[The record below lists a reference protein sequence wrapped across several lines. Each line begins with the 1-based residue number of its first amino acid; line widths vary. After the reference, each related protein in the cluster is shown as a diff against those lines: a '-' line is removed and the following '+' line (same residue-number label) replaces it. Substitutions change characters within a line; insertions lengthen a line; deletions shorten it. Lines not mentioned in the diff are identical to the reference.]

1 MEALWYP
8 AAISKF
14 FRLLVFKRVSGYLLP
29 VSNGEDVALGDS
41 DLWFLLWTPCLV
53 PTLSVGCTDSPADVG
68 GHCFQGSV
76 QEAGCSPVEVIRM
89 ILPLARRAGQDPPL
103 MYTRWY
109 WCVINPKHCGLN
121 GSWEHSENNHFCSQN
136 QEEAFTEEWNASELS
151 SLHKDLFAFSS
162 LEQMC
167 SHSWY
172 CKGWQKC
179 KDIWNV
185 YYYYYFLNPAQ
196 PRVCVCCRVQ
206 MEGWFPGCWPWAG
219 SCTLGCANSSSAWPT
234 WPHMAAGWAGILCV
248 FQSYPSCTLLG
259 YSFIRRVLL
268 CISVHLLL
276 PLLTALCKLVMSSLL
291 DSELLLILD
300 RSDQMSSVLSL

>member
-1 MEALWYP
+1 
-8 AAISKF
+8 
-14 FRLLVFKRVSGYLLP
+14 
-29 VSNGEDVALGDS
+29 
-41 DLWFLLWTPCLV
+41 
-53 PTLSVGCTDSPADVG
+53 
-68 GHCFQGSV
+68 
-76 QEAGCSPVEVIRM
+76 M

-103 MYTRWY
+103 VCTRWY
-109 WCVINPKHCGLN
+109 WCVINAKHCGLN

-172 CKGWQKC
+172 CKGWQKR

-206 MEGWFPGCWPWAG
+206 MEGWFPAAG
-219 SCTLGCANSSSAWPT
+219 PEQAVAHLGVQTAARPGLRGPT
-234 WPHMAAGWAGILCV
+234 WLLAG
-248 FQSYPSCTLLG
+248 QEYDYPSCTLLG

-268 CISVHLLL
+268 YFSTSSAPAAHSTMQACHI
-276 PLLTALCKLVMSSLL
+276 LTSGQWIIINSGQKWP
-291 DSELLLILD
+291 DEL
-300 RSDQMSSVLSL
+300 SPQPVE

>member
-14 FRLLVFKRVSGYLLP
+14 FRLPVFKHVSGYLLP

-219 SCTLGCANSSSAWPT
+219 SCTLGCANSSLAWPGLRGPT
-234 WPHMAAGWAGILCV
+234 WLLAGQEFCAFSSPIPVVLYWVIPSSGEFYSV
-248 FQSYPSCTLLG
+248 FQYIFCSRCSQHYASLSCPHFWTVN
-259 YSFIRRVLL
+259 YY
-268 CISVHLLL
+268 
-276 PLLTALCKLVMSSLL
+276 
-291 DSELLLILD
+291 
-300 RSDQMSSVLSL
+300 